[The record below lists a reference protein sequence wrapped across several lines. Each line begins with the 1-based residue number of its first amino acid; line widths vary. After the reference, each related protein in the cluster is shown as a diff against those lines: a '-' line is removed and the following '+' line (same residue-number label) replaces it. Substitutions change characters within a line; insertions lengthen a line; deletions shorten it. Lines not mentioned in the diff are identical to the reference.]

1 MEYEYDDY
9 ESLIAHRARAWMR
22 YFEQTSAKR
31 SLWTL
36 EDLMQEGAVIF
47 CKCRNEYNP
56 QKGTKFSTFLWNSL
70 NIHFGNIGKLCHTNT
85 AYRPGSLEP
94 EQIERLQDNSEP
106 TQDKY
111 TEFVQSIER
120 AGFDGKNGT
129 KRNMDVKKI
138 IGLVLNNPDTF
149 VEQLKASGCPRVTKR
164 AIQKYVI
171 ENWGWNISR
180 TWEAFKTIRSALA

>member
-1 MEYEYDDY
+1 MEHKYEDY
-9 ESLIAHRARAWMR
+9 EALIVHRARAWMR
-22 YFEQTSAKR
+22 WFEQSQTKR

-36 EDLMQEGAVIF
+36 EDLIQEGAVIF
-47 CKCRNEYNP
+47 CKCQNEYNP
-56 QKGTKFSTFLWNSL
+56 EKGAKFSTFLWNSL
-70 NIHFGNIGKLCHTNT
+70 NIHFGNINKLCHTNT
-85 AYRPGSLEP
+85 AYRSGSLEP
-94 EQIERLQDNSEP
+94 EQIERLQNSEP
-106 TQDKY
+106 AQDKY
-111 TEFVQSIER
+111 AEFAQSIER
-120 AGFDGKNGT
+120 AGLNEKNGT

-180 TWEAFKTIRSALA
+180 TWETFKTIRQALA